1 MSDYYGKDR
10 QEKEQETGNSGQ
22 EPWWNNVSQ
31 YMPKPVRPEPAPAP
45 ASQGGYD
52 DEGGGLSPVVIVAIV
67 LAVVAVIVV
76 GGCAAAY
83 AFSHQAQNQSTEITQ
98 ADEDAAKK
106 ASDVYLT
113 VYADG
118 ADAANCSPATV
129 SVLKGTE
136 GDEVVR
142 SVNVKPGERADL
154 GMLDAGQYRIH
165 VDTVPTNPDGSTY
178 LSPLFDIQFEVAGDG
193 EDMELTCNLDPA
205 TSGDDAS
212 NQEQAGTED
221 SNQQAADA
229 AAGANT
235 EGGGNAV
242 SASQSQGASGGSGWN
257 ASQSQGHQHNW
268 VAQTKTVHH
277 DAVYRTVNHPAKK
290 ERRTICNTCHQ
301 DVTDSFA
308 AHRSASGHTG
318 THYEYKV
325 TQDAYT
331 ERVLVSAAY
340 DETVT
345 TGYRCSVCGATR

>member
-83 AFSHQAQNQSTEITQ
+83 AFSHQAQDQSTEITQ

-118 ADAANCSPATV
+118 ADAANCSPATI

-178 LSPLFDIQFEVAGDG
+178 LTPLFDMQFEVAGDG

-212 NQEQAGTED
+212 NQGQAEEQEQQKDTPVKED
-221 SNQQAADA
+221 VAKESLGRYGIDQMMADL
-229 AAGANT
+229 
-235 EGGGNAV
+235 
-242 SASQSQGASGGSGWN
+242 S
-257 ASQSQGHQHNW
+257 
-268 VAQTKTVHH
+268 
-277 DAVYRTVNHPAKK
+277 K
-290 ERRTICNTCHQ
+290 ESVEHM
-301 DVTDSFA
+301 S
-308 AHRSASGHTG
+308 
-318 THYEYKV
+318 
-325 TQDAYT
+325 
-331 ERVLVSAAY
+331 ERN
-340 DETVT
+340 E
-345 TGYRCSVCGATR
+345 R

>member
-10 QEKEQETGNSGQ
+10 QEKEQQTGNNGQ

-52 DEGGGLSPVVIVAIV
+52 DEGDGLSPVVIVAIV
-67 LAVVAVIVV
+67 FAVVAVLVV

-83 AFSHQAQNQSTEITQ
+83 AFSHQAQSQSTEITQ

-229 AAGANT
+229 AAGVNT

-242 SASQSQGASGGSGWN
+242 S

-345 TGYRCSVCGATR
+345 TGYRCSVCGATK

>member
-10 QEKEQETGNSGQ
+10 QEKEQKTGTSGQ

-52 DEGGGLSPVVIVAIV
+52 NEDSGLSPVVIVTIV
-67 LAVVAVIVV
+67 FAVVAVLVV

-212 NQEQAGTED
+212 NQERKTAISRLPMQRQMPTPRAVAMRQALRRVRAFPAAPVGT
-221 SNQQAADA
+221 
-229 AAGANT
+229 
-235 EGGGNAV
+235 
-242 SASQSQGASGGSGWN
+242 
-257 ASQSQGHQHNW
+257 
-268 VAQTKTVHH
+268 
-277 DAVYRTVNHPAKK
+277 P
-290 ERRTICNTCHQ
+290 
-301 DVTDSFA
+301 
-308 AHRSASGHTG
+308 RSLRDTS
-318 THYEYKV
+318 
-325 TQDAYT
+325 
-331 ERVLVSAAY
+331 
-340 DETVT
+340 T
-345 TGYRCSVCGATR
+345 TGLRRPRRCTMMRFTGP

>member
-1 MSDYYGKDR
+1 MGDYYGKDR

-83 AFSHQAQNQSTEITQ
+83 AFSHQSQDQSTEITQ
-98 ADEDAAKK
+98 ADKDAAKK

-118 ADAANCSPATV
+118 ADAANCSPATI

-136 GDEVVR
+136 GEEVVR

-178 LSPLFDIQFEVAGDG
+178 LSPLFDMQFEVAGDG

-205 TSGDDAS
+205 TTS
-212 NQEQAGTED
+212 NEQVDQEQAGTED
-221 SNQQAADA
+221 GNQQASDA

-235 EGGGNAV
+235 EGDGGNAV
-242 SASQSQGASGGSGWN
+242 S

-308 AHRSASGHTG
+308 AHRSASGHTS

-325 TQDAYT
+325 TQGAYT

-345 TGYRCSVCGATR
+345 TGYRCSVCGATK